1 MESCNGK
8 LFVYASS
15 FVSRGKK
22 FEPVRVAAEK
32 IARHLGLSFEVRT
45 FRKKFESVYVYYTSG
60 DEEPIPIYCVGE
72 RSSNIEEIYTSLRN
86 MMFVLSF
93 HPRHLALK
101 QIRKEIMLFS

>member
-1 MESCNGK
+1 MENCNGT

-15 FVSRGKK
+15 FESKGKK
-22 FEPVRVAAEK
+22 FEPVKLAAEK
-32 IARHLGLSFEVRT
+32 IARRLGLSFEVRT
-45 FRKKFESVYVYYTSG
+45 FRKKFGSAYVYYTSG

-72 RSSNIEEIYTSLRN
+72 TSSNIEEIYTSLRN

-93 HPRHLALK
+93 HPRHSALK